1 MIVMAVDPGRRKCGL
16 AVVSPTGVMER
27 SIVPTEQLEA
37 AIEKM
42 LGRHSPGALVVG
54 GSTGS
59 KEVINRLKRVLSLS
73 PRVVDER
80 YTTERA
86 RKRYFVDHP
95 PRGIW
100 RLVPL
105 GLQVPPVPYD
115 DYAAVVMAEEFL
127 AAQAGKKNDSI
138 SSEDEDA

>member
-1 MIVMAVDPGRRKCGL
+1 MIVMAVDPGRRKCGV
-16 AVVSPTGVMER
+16 AVVSPSGVMER
-27 SIVPTEQLEA
+27 SIVPTDELEGA
-37 AIEKM
+37 VEKM
-42 LGRHSPGALVVG
+42 FGRHSPGALVVG

-59 KEVINRLKRVLSLS
+59 KEVIKRLKRILALS

-86 RKRYFVDHP
+86 RKRYFIDNP
-95 PRGIW
+95 PRGFW
-100 RLVPL
+100 KLVPL

-127 AAQAGKKNDSI
+127 AAQAGKKL
-138 SSEDEDA
+138 DASGVKGE

>member
-1 MIVMAVDPGRRKCGL
+1 MTVLAVDPGRRKCGL
-16 AVVSPTGVMER
+16 AVVSDQGVVER
-27 SIVPTEQLEA
+27 TIVPTEDLEGTVRGL
-37 AIEKM
+37 
-42 LGRHSPGALVVG
+42 LGRHSPGAVVVG

-59 KEVINRLKRVLSLS
+59 REVVSRLNKILTQT

-80 YTTERA
+80 HTTERA
-86 RKRYFVDHP
+86 RRRYFRDHP
-95 PRGIW
+95 PRGFW

-127 AAQAGKKNDSI
+127 AGQCGQT
-138 SSEDEDA
+138 

>member
-1 MIVMAVDPGRRKCGL
+1 MIVMAVDPGRRKCGV
-16 AVVSPTGVMER
+16 AVVSPLGVMER
-27 SIVPTEQLEA
+27 SIVPTEDLEGA
-37 AIEKM
+37 VEKM
-42 LGRHSPGALVVG
+42 FGRHSPGALVVG

-59 KEVINRLKRVLSLS
+59 KEVIKRLKRILALS

-86 RKRYFVDHP
+86 RKRYFIDNP
-95 PRGIW
+95 PRGFW
-100 RLVPL
+100 KLVPL

-127 AAQAGKKNDSI
+127 AAQAEKKL
-138 SSEDEDA
+138 DASGVKGE

>member
-16 AVVSPTGVMER
+16 AVVSPSGVMER
-27 SIVPTEQLEA
+27 SIVPTDELEG

-42 LGRHSPGALVVG
+42 FGRHSPGALVVG

-59 KEVINRLKRVLSLS
+59 KEVVKRLKRILTLS

-80 YTTERA
+80 FTTERA
-86 RKRYFVDHP
+86 RKRYFADHP
-95 PRGIW
+95 PRGLW

-105 GLQVPPVPYD
+105 GLQVPPEPYD

-127 AAQAGKKNDSI
+127 ASEAGKKADPESV
-138 SSEDEDA
+138 